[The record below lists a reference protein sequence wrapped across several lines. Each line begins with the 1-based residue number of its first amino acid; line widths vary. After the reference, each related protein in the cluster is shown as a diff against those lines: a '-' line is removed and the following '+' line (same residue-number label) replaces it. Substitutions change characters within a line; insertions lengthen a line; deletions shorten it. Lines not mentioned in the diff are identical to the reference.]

1 VAGGITKKT
10 KEYIEH
16 PVDFMSP
23 FRTGVVTT
31 TERREFATP
40 VFLFEYIGNMIYLQT
55 YKMFE
60 SMQDGVTPE
69 QRALLNASCQ
79 YYQKNNKGVQPKD
92 AWWVDPATGL
102 VNVGG
107 NFILK
112 DKWTEGLLGI
122 KFGKIGGYFNVN
134 GAGLESASELPREIG
149 THLNAGGNKFRTL
162 EGIGFVRKSISVEN
176 NLLVSLEGLTKDLMG
191 SSTQLLHQKITMVDR
206 NPVRSGFL
214 RDDLEDVLSGKETW
228 TGIYLSIIAGDYAIK
243 KDPDGSIEWILKN
256 KLSPEVLGAEIKKDP
271 AKLAIELAKVPQKHR
286 KALNDILDQID
297 LPPGFRDDTGLVADL
312 SDIGL

>member
-1 VAGGITKKT
+1 
-10 KEYIEH
+10 
-16 PVDFMSP
+16 VDFTSP

-40 VFLFEYIGNMIYLQT
+40 VFLFEYIWNMIYLQT
-55 YKMFE
+55 YQMFE
-60 SMQDGVTPE
+60 SMQDGVTPD

-162 EGIGFVRKSISVEN
+162 EGIGYVKKSISVEN
-176 NLLVSLEGLTKDLMG
+176 NLLVSLEGLTKDLLG

-256 KLSPEVLGAEIKKDP
+256 KLSPEVLGAEIKNAP

-297 LPPGFRDDTGLVADL
+297 LPPGFKDDTSLVADL

>member
-1 VAGGITKKT
+1 
-10 KEYIEH
+10 
-16 PVDFMSP
+16 
-23 FRTGVVTT
+23 
-31 TERREFATP
+31 
-40 VFLFEYIGNMIYLQT
+40 MIYLQT
-55 YKMFE
+55 YQMFE

-162 EGIGFVRKSISVEN
+162 EGIGYVRKSISVEN

-191 SSTQLLHQKITMVDR
+191 SSTQLLHQKITMIDR

-256 KLSPEVLGAEIKKDP
+256 KLSPDVLGAEIKNAP

-297 LPPGFRDDTGLVADL
+297 LPPGFKDDTSLVADL

>member
-1 VAGGITKKT
+1 
-10 KEYIEH
+10 
-16 PVDFMSP
+16 MSP

-40 VFLFEYIGNMIYLQT
+40 VFLFEYIENMIYLQT
-55 YKMFE
+55 YQMFE

-79 YYQKNNKGVQPKD
+79 HYQKNNKMVQPKE
-92 AWWVDPATGL
+92 AWWVDPETGL

-112 DKWTEGLLGI
+112 DKYNFALKDKWWTEGLLGI
-122 KFGKIGGYFNVN
+122 KFGKVGGYFNVN

-162 EGIGFVRKSISVEN
+162 EGIGYVKRSISVED
-176 NLLVSLEGLTKDLMG
+176 NLLVSLEGLTKELL
-191 SSTQLLHQKITMVDR
+191 SSFQPHSKIAMADR

-214 RDDLEDVLSGKETW
+214 RDDLGDVLNGKETW
-228 TGIYLSIIAGDYAIK
+228 TGIYLSIVAGDYAIK

-271 AKLAIELAKVPQKHR
+271 AKMAIELAKVPQKHR
-286 KALNDILDQID
+286 KALNDILDQIKD
-297 LPPGFRDDTGLVADL
+297 LPPGFRDDTELVADL

>member
-1 VAGGITKKT
+1 
-10 KEYIEH
+10 
-16 PVDFMSP
+16 
-23 FRTGVVTT
+23 
-31 TERREFATP
+31 
-40 VFLFEYIGNMIYLQT
+40 MIYLQT

-69 QRALLNASCQ
+69 QRTLLNASCQ

-92 AWWVDPATGL
+92 AWWVDPETGL

-107 NFILK
+107 NFIIK
-112 DKWTEGLLGI
+112 DTWTEGLLGI
-122 KFGKIGGYFNVN
+122 KFGKVGGYFNVN

-162 EGIGFVRKSISVEN
+162 EGIGYVKKSISVEN
-176 NLLVSLEGLTKDLMG
+176 NLLVSLEGLTKDLLG
-191 SSTQLLHQKITMVDR
+191 SFTPSSKIAMADR

-214 RDDLEDVLSGKETW
+214 RDDLDEVLRGWATW
-228 TGIYLSIIAGDYAIK
+228 TGIYLSIIAGDYTIK

-271 AKLAIELAKVPQKHR
+271 AKLAIELAKVPQNHR
-286 KALNDILDQID
+286 KALNDILDQIKD
-297 LPPGFRDDTGLVADL
+297 LPPGFKDDTSLVADL

>member
-1 VAGGITKKT
+1 MAGGITKKT
-10 KEYIEH
+10 KEYIMH
-16 PVDFMSP
+16 PVDFTSP

-92 AWWVDPATGL
+92 AWWVDPETGL
-102 VNVGG
+102 VNVVG

-162 EGIGFVRKSISVEN
+162 EGIGYVKMSISVED
-176 NLLVSLEGLTKDLMG
+176 NLLVSLEGLTKELL
-191 SSTQLLHQKITMVDR
+191 SSFQPRWKIAMADR

-256 KLSPEVLGAEIKKDP
+256 KLSPDVLGAEIKNAP

-286 KALNDILDQID
+286 KALNDILDQIKD
-297 LPPGFRDDTGLVADL
+297 LPPGFRDDTELVADL

>member
-1 VAGGITKKT
+1 
-10 KEYIEH
+10 
-16 PVDFMSP
+16 
-23 FRTGVVTT
+23 
-31 TERREFATP
+31 
-40 VFLFEYIGNMIYLQT
+40 MIYLQS
-55 YKMFE
+55 YQMFE

-79 YYQKNNKGVQPKD
+79 YYQKNNKGIQPKD

-107 NFILK
+107 NFIIK
-112 DKWTEGLLGI
+112 DRWTEGLLGI
-122 KFGKIGGYFNVN
+122 KFGKVGGYFNVN

-162 EGIGFVRKSISVEN
+162 EGIGLVKKTISVEN

-191 SSTQLLHQKITMVDR
+191 SSTQLRHQKITMADR

-214 RDDLEDVLSGKETW
+214 RDDLDEVLRGWATW
-228 TGIYLSIIAGDYAIK
+228 TGIYLSIVAGDYTIK

-256 KLSPEVLGAEIKKDP
+256 KLSPEVLSAEIKKAP
-271 AKLAIELAKVPQKHR
+271 EKMAIELAKVPAKHR
-286 KALNDILDQID
+286 KTLNGILDQIRD
-297 LPPGFRDDTGLVADL
+297 LPPGFKEDTDLVADL

>member
-1 VAGGITKKT
+1 
-10 KEYIEH
+10 
-16 PVDFMSP
+16 
-23 FRTGVVTT
+23 
-31 TERREFATP
+31 
-40 VFLFEYIGNMIYLQT
+40 MIYLQT

-79 YYQKNNKGVQPKD
+79 YYQKNNKGVKPED

-122 KFGKIGGYFNVN
+122 KFGKVAGYFNVN

-162 EGIGFVRKSISVEN
+162 EGIGYVGKSISVEN

-191 SSTQLLHQKITMVDR
+191 LSTQLLLHQKITMADR

-214 RDDLEDVLSGKETW
+214 RDDLEEVLGGWETW
-228 TGIYLSIIAGDYAIK
+228 TGIYLSIIAGDYTIK
-243 KDPDGSIEWILKN
+243 KDPDGSIEWILQN

-297 LPPGFRDDTGLVADL
+297 LPPGFKDDTSLVADL

>member
-1 VAGGITKKT
+1 
-10 KEYIEH
+10 
-16 PVDFMSP
+16 
-23 FRTGVVTT
+23 
-31 TERREFATP
+31 
-40 VFLFEYIGNMIYLQT
+40 MIYLKT
-55 YKMFE
+55 YRMFE
-60 SMQDGVTPE
+60 SMQDGVTSE

-79 YYQKNNKGVQPKD
+79 YYQKNNQGVQPKD

-112 DKWTEGLLGI
+112 DKWTEGLIGI

-162 EGIGFVRKSISVEN
+162 EGIGYVEKSISVEN
-176 NLLVSLEGLTKDLMG
+176 NLLVSLEGLTEDLMG
-191 SSTQLLHQKITMVDR
+191 SSTRLLHQKIRNDR

-228 TGIYLSIIAGDYAIK
+228 TGIYLSIIAGDYFIK
-243 KDPDGSIEWILKN
+243 KDPDGSIEWIIEN
-256 KLSPEVLGAEIKKDP
+256 KLSPEVLGAEIKKAP
-271 AKLAIELAKVPQKHR
+271 AKMAIELAKVPQKHR
-286 KALNDILDQID
+286 KMLNDILDQIRD
-297 LPPGFRDDTGLVADL
+297 LPPGFKDDTDLVADL

>member
-1 VAGGITKKT
+1 VAGGTTQKT

-55 YKMFE
+55 YQMFE

-79 YYQKNNKGVQPKD
+79 HYQKNNKMVQPKD
-92 AWWVDPATGL
+92 AWWVDPETGL

-162 EGIGFVRKSISVEN
+162 EGIGYVKMSISVED
-176 NLLVSLEGLTKDLMG
+176 NLLVSLEGLTKELL
-191 SSTQLLHQKITMVDR
+191 SSFQPRWKIAMADR

-256 KLSPEVLGAEIKKDP
+256 KLSPDVLGAEIKNAP

-286 KALNDILDQID
+286 KALNDILDQIKD
-297 LPPGFRDDTGLVADL
+297 LPPGFRDDTELVADL